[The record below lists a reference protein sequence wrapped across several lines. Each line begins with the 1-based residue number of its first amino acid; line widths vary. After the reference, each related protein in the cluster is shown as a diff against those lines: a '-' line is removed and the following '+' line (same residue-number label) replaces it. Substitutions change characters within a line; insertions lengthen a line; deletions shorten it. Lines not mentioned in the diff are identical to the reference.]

1 MVLKNRNSLK
11 EKRYHG
17 KNLKLY
23 ILLITKMSTNKQI
36 GKEIKKGPSKALIK
50 KLRNKNIPGQIET
63 QRIMSSTIDIKDQ
76 TQKRNIMKKQ
86 ETSLAKTPENTLTFK
101 EMHKVH
107 RMANRED
114 LIKNRSSSW
123 KMMALL
129 LLESQS

>member
-1 MVLKNRNSLK
+1 
-11 EKRYHG
+11 
-17 KNLKLY
+17 
-23 ILLITKMSTNKQI
+23 MSTNKQI

-50 KLRNKNIPGQIET
+50 KLRNKNILGQIET

-86 ETSLAKTPENTLTFK
+86 ETSLAKTPENTLMFK

-107 RMANRED
+107 RMATRED
-114 LIKNRSSSW
+114 LIKNRLSSW

-129 LLESQS
+129 LLESQN